1 MTDVPINFKIKDFD
15 KSGKIEVF
23 DNKQK
28 KYLPDNYYTYE
39 IHRHLKTDFHNIS
52 PKKGDIIHICPFK
65 IITSRPNKIIEK
77 PFLQYLLYKYPESKK
92 EVSNLCVFPFV
103 KYTSGEILNI
113 SKTIIKSLFDTV
125 YNPIGYIQNNNGIY
139 IFYQIDFLGIL
150 VQEKPL
156 RNSQQFIW
164 ATIYE
169 ICNSKKFI
177 TFPIHPSVSDIFYK
191 NPKLIYLKDKEKKCI
206 EIPIIA
212 YVGSSQELLNYIA
225 TFQIKSSTLRTFG
238 PYYYFTDFKQAIR
251 RGGWSSNYEKMEIF
265 NKNITNDN
273 GKFKQGGIV
282 RFALFLGNY
291 RVVLNRKS
299 DPLLPYVKKIDKLTP
314 LTTEDIDFLKKG
326 KGKWTRTYDALL
338 ISNFKNTNRSGYFWP
353 GTGYVLKKYN
363 GFTSLS
369 IHLIDNSS
377 LKSNWDMDY
386 DLYKIK

>member
-1 MTDVPINFKIKDFD
+1 M
-15 KSGKIEVF
+15 
-23 DNKQK
+23 
-28 KYLPDNYYTYE
+28 
-39 IHRHLKTDFHNIS
+39 
-52 PKKGDIIHICPFK
+52 
-65 IITSRPNKIIEK
+65 
-77 PFLQYLLYKYPESKK
+77 
-92 EVSNLCVFPFV
+92 
-103 KYTSGEILNI
+103 
-113 SKTIIKSLFDTV
+113 
-125 YNPIGYIQNNNGIY
+125 
-139 IFYQIDFLGIL
+139 FYQIDFLGIL

-177 TFPIHPSVSDIFYK
+177 TFPIHPSVSDIFYT
-191 NPKLIYLKDKEKKCI
+191 NPNLIYLKDKQKKCI

-225 TFQIKSSTLRTFG
+225 TFQSNLVLYEHLVLIIILPISNKLLEEV
-238 PYYYFTDFKQAIR
+238 
-251 RGGWSSNYEKMEIF
+251 GGVQIMKKMEIF

-273 GKFKQGGIV
+273 GKFNQGGIV

-386 DLYKIK
+386 DLYMIK

>member
-1 MTDVPINFKIKDFD
+1 
-15 KSGKIEVF
+15 
-23 DNKQK
+23 
-28 KYLPDNYYTYE
+28 
-39 IHRHLKTDFHNIS
+39 
-52 PKKGDIIHICPFK
+52 
-65 IITSRPNKIIEK
+65 
-77 PFLQYLLYKYPESKK
+77 
-92 EVSNLCVFPFV
+92 
-103 KYTSGEILNI
+103 
-113 SKTIIKSLFDTV
+113 
-125 YNPIGYIQNNNGIY
+125 
-139 IFYQIDFLGIL
+139 
-150 VQEKPL
+150 
-156 RNSQQFIW
+156 
-164 ATIYE
+164 
-169 ICNSKKFI
+169 
-177 TFPIHPSVSDIFYK
+177 
-191 NPKLIYLKDKEKKCI
+191 
-206 EIPIIA
+206 
-212 YVGSSQELLNYIA
+212 
-225 TFQIKSSTLRTFG
+225 
-238 PYYYFTDFKQAIR
+238 
-251 RGGWSSNYEKMEIF
+251 MEIF

-386 DLYKIK
+386 DLYMIK